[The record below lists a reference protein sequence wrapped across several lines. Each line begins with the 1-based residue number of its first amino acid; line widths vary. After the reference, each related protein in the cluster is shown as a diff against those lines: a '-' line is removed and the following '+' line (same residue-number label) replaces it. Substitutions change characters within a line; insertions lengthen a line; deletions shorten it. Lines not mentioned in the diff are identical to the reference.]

1 MNSTAA
7 PVCILGM
14 GFVGLTLAAK
24 LSQYRQVIG
33 LEVNS
38 AVREVINEGR
48 AHFFEPGLD
57 DVISSSIESGRLV
70 ITGSSKSIPSTVK
83 DIVITVGTPL
93 KEGEIDLSYIDAAV
107 EEVSEFVSDNSCVIL
122 RSTVALGVTRARV
135 LEAFE
140 AKGKFPKVAMC
151 PERTVEGK
159 ALVELG
165 ELPQVIGASS
175 EDALKRASEL
185 FSILGCPIH
194 AVSSLEAAESVKLIT
209 NTFRDLTFAFANE
222 VALFSQ
228 ETNLDARE
236 LIAASNEG
244 YPRSTI
250 PKPGLTG
257 GPCLEKDPWI
267 FASSGEMHGVDLA
280 ITKAARRTH
289 ESVIPRTLS
298 RLVDSYN
305 SLPDRPN
312 GILVAGLAFKGRP
325 ATNDVRGSLAK
336 HLADKLAI
344 AVPAA
349 NLFWFD
355 PLVYESDAI
364 KMGFMGG
371 GNLEDHM
378 EKSRLLVIQHNSE
391 ELLKRLQA
399 FFRENKDWPG
409 HIFDYTGELDL
420 GPSDSHFIYRLGM
433 GLVS

>member
-1 MNSTAA
+1 
-7 PVCILGM
+7 M

-93 KEGEIDLSYIDAAV
+93 KAGEIDLSYIDAAV
-107 EEVSEFVSDNSCVIL
+107 EEVSEFVSDDSCVIL

-135 LEAFE
+135 LEVFQSR
-140 AKGKFPKVAMC
+140 GKFPMVAMC

-159 ALVELG
+159 ALFELE

-267 FASSGEMHGVDLA
+267 FASSGQKHGVDLA

-305 SLPDRPN
+305 SLPDGPN

-336 HLADKLAI
+336 NLADKLAI

-355 PLVYESDAI
+355 PLVSESDAI
-364 KMGFMGG
+364 KMGFVGG
-371 GNLEDHM
+371 GNLEEHM

-391 ELLKRLQA
+391 ELLRKLQA

-420 GPSDSHFIYRLGM
+420 GPSGSHRIDRLGM
-433 GLVS
+433 GPAS

>member
-33 LEVNS
+33 LEVNP
-38 AVREVINEGR
+38 AVRNVINEGR

-57 DVISSSIESGRLV
+57 DVISKSIESGMLV

-93 KEGEIDLSYIDAAV
+93 KGGEIDLSFIDSAV
-107 EEVSEFVSDNSCVIL
+107 EEVSELVSDDSCVIL
-122 RSTVALGVTRARV
+122 RSTVALGVTRSRV
-135 LEAFE
+135 LEVFE

-165 ELPQVIGASS
+165 ALPQVIGASS
-175 EDALKRASEL
+175 QDALERASGF
-185 FSILGCPIH
+185 FSILGCPIQL
-194 AVSSLEAAESVKLIT
+194 VSSLEAAESVKLIT

-228 ETNLDARE
+228 ESNLDARE

-289 ESVIPRTLS
+289 ESVIPRTL
-298 RLVDSYN
+298 RKLVDLYH
-305 SLPDRPN
+305 SLPDGPN
-312 GILVAGLAFKGRP
+312 GVLVAGLAFKGRP

-336 HLADKLAI
+336 HLAEELAM
-344 AVPAA
+344 AVPEA

-364 KMGFMGG
+364 KMGFVGDG
-371 GNLEDHM
+371 DLDEHM
-378 EKSRLLVIQHNSE
+378 AKSKLLVIQHNSE
-391 ELLKRLQA
+391 ELLKSLQT
-399 FFRENKDWPG
+399 FFQENKDWPG
-409 HIFDYTGELDL
+409 HIFDYTGELEL
-420 GPSDSHFIYRLGM
+420 EPSDTHSIYRLGM
-433 GLVS
+433 GLVT